1 MLKNNLI
8 SVIIVPK
15 EGMVM
20 LNLFKK
26 ELNISLIASI
36 IYIVI
41 GIVVIARPE
50 ATLSIV
56 SKTIALL
63 LILYGIVLTV
73 ISIRDI
79 KEENT
84 LIFGVLA
91 IVMGIALLIYPNSLS
106 ILISLGLGIWFISSS
121 VTRMKFSVL
130 VRDITEMNWL
140 IILISSIITLI
151 IGISFVFMP
160 LASAVALT
168 KVSGI
173 MMIVYSVI
181 DLFEIIIIKMHI
193 KSIEDA
199 MV

>member
-1 MLKNNLI
+1 
-8 SVIIVPK
+8 
-15 EGMVM
+15 M

-26 ELNISLIASI
+26 ELNISLITSL

-41 GIVVIARPE
+41 GIIVIARPE

-63 LILYGIVLTV
+63 LILYGIILTV
-73 ISIRDI
+73 INIRDI
-79 KEENT
+79 KEEST
-84 LIFGVLA
+84 LLFGVLA

-130 VRDITEMNWL
+130 VRDIAEMNWL
-140 IILISSIITLI
+140 VILISSIITLI

-173 MMIVYSVI
+173 MMIIYSVI
-181 DLFEIIIIKMHI
+181 DLFEIIMIKLHI